1 MAKPG
6 KQWVSSGEGEWI
18 RTPGR
23 RRWRFAATA
32 LSALTVLAGASLLQ
46 PATAA
51 ARLPSDANSHGIL
64 KYGIDLN
71 DEFDNT
77 FNPEQS
83 LNPCGFAIL
92 SNIYAS
98 GLGITNTAFTPNAIQ
113 SWSTTPNTV
122 TLHLRPG
129 VTFSNGD
136 PVDANAIKTSLLYSR
151 QSPLLTTLTAISTI
165 DVVNP
170 LTLVLNLSNPIP
182 GDVVQAMYHSDGT
195 IYDPRTIKT
204 DATNPVGAGPF
215 VLTGYNMGS
224 SIKLAANPKYW
235 NKGQYLLGGVNFV
248 QASNGP
254 QIVSGL
260 ETGAFDM
267 TTLEPDEVAAV
278 KGVSNLAVVVG
289 KSYDYV
295 DLQMRQNAAPFN
307 DPRVRTALEYAVN
320 RNALNRVVYDGLGEP
335 AYQPFPSWSPGY
347 NQALGT
353 KYSYKPTKARAM
365 LKAAGFPNG
374 ISFTLV
380 VPSGDPGFGQA
391 SQLLQQEAK
400 GAGFNIN
407 LQVVTP
413 SDLLTDVYIKGEGDA
428 ILTEQLSN
436 GPDLANNFE
445 NEFLPIGFLTQ
456 HYGTANTMLAPYI
469 KQALQ
474 YVTAQQQGPFMQK
487 AGTLAMAI
495 GAEVPLVFQPSI
507 IGYNKAVVGGS
518 VQAPI
523 GQCHTNLAGIYVK
536 K

>member
-1 MAKPG
+1 M
-6 KQWVSSGEGEWI
+6 V
-18 RTPGR
+18 
-23 RRWRFAATA
+23 ATA
-32 LSALTVLAGASLLQ
+32 LVGASLLQ
-46 PATAA
+46 PLMAGAS
-51 ARLPSDANSHGIL
+51 LPKDANPNGIL

-71 DEFDNT
+71 SEFDNT
-77 FNPEQS
+77 FSPEKS
-83 LNPCGFAIL
+83 FNPCGFAIL

-98 GLGITNTAFTPNAIQ
+98 GLRITNQAFIPNVIQ

-122 TLHLRPG
+122 TLHIRPG
-129 VTFSNGD
+129 VVFSNGD

-165 DVVNP
+165 DVLNP

-195 IYDPRTIKT
+195 IYDPSTIST
-204 DATNPVGAGPF
+204 DGTKPVGAGPF
-215 VLTGYNMGS
+215 VLKSYQLAS
-224 SIKLAANPKYW
+224 SISLVANPKYW
-235 NKGQYLLGGVNFV
+235 HKGQYLLGGVDFV
-248 QASNGP
+248 QVSLGP
-254 QIVSGL
+254 QVVTALESG
-260 ETGAFDM
+260 AIDM
-267 TTLEPDEVAAV
+267 ATLEPDEVAAV
-278 KGVSNLAVVVG
+278 KAQPDLAAVVG

-307 DPRVRTALEYAVN
+307 NSRVRAALEYAVD

-347 NQALGT
+347 NKAVGN
-353 KYSYKPTKARAM
+353 KYTYQPAKAKAM
-365 LKAAGFPNG
+365 LKAAGFPKG

-380 VPSGDPGFGQA
+380 IPGDDPSFAQTSQIIQQQAKPAGFTIK
-391 SQLLQQEAK
+391 LQQVDPA
-400 GAGFNIN
+400 
-407 LQVVTP
+407 
-413 SDLLTDVYIKGEGDA
+413 DLLTDVYIKGEGDA
-428 ILTEQLSN
+428 LLSEQLSN

-456 HYGTANTMLAPYI
+456 HFGTANPLLAPYI

-487 AGTLAMAI
+487 AGALAMSL
-495 GAEVPLVFQPSI
+495 GAEVPLVFQPSL
-507 IGYNKAVVGGS
+507 IGYNKTRVGGT

-523 GQCHTNLAGIYVK
+523 GQCQTDLAGIYIK

>member
-1 MAKPG
+1 MMAKR
-6 KQWVSSGEGEWI
+6 EGQ
-18 RTPGR
+18 R
-23 RRWRFAATA
+23 RREGQGNVSRRVGRHGRLFATTA
-32 LSALTVLAGASLLQ
+32 IAVAILAGASVLL
-46 PATAA
+46 PLTSGAA
-51 ARLPSDANSHGIL
+51 LRKDANSGGTL
-64 KYGIDLN
+64 TYGIDLN

-98 GLGITNTAFTPNAIQ
+98 GLGITNAAFLPNVIQ

-122 TLHLRPG
+122 TLHIRPG
-129 VTFSNGD
+129 VVFSNGD
-136 PVDANAIKTSLLYSR
+136 PVNANAIKTSLLYSR

-195 IYDPRTIKT
+195 IYDPSTIST
-204 DATNPVGAGPF
+204 DGTKPIGAGPF
-215 VLTGYNMGS
+215 VLKSYQMGS
-224 SIKLAANPKYW
+224 SIDLVANPKYFD
-235 NKGQYLLGGVNFV
+235 KGQYLLGGVDFV

-254 QIVSGL
+254 QLVSGL

-278 KGVSNLAVVVG
+278 KAAPNLAVVVG
-289 KSYDYV
+289 KSYDYI
-295 DLQMRQNAAPFN
+295 DMQLRQNAAPFN
-307 DPRVRTALEYAVN
+307 NSKVRAALEYAVD
-320 RNALNRVVYDGLGEP
+320 RNALNQVVDDGLGEP
-335 AYQPFPSWSPGY
+335 AYQPFPSWSDGY
-347 NQALGT
+347 DKAVGN
-353 KYSYKPTKARAM
+353 KYSYHPAKAAAM
-365 LKAAGFPNG
+365 LKAAGVRG
-374 ISFTLV
+374 GVSFTLV
-380 VPSGDPGFGQA
+380 VPSGDPGLDQA
-391 SQLLQQEAK
+391 AQLLQQEAK
-400 GAGFNIN
+400 PAGFNLT
-407 LQVVTP
+407 LQTVTP
-413 SDLLTDVYIKGEGDA
+413 SDLLTDVYIKGQGDA
-428 ILTEQLSN
+428 ILSEQLSN

-456 HYGTANTMLAPYI
+456 HFGTANPLLAPYI

-487 AGTLAMAI
+487 AGALAMAL
-495 GAEVPLVFQPSI
+495 GAEVPLVFQPAL
-507 IGYNKAVVGGS
+507 IGYNKSVIGGT

-523 GQCHTNLAGIYVK
+523 GQCHTDLAGIYIK